1 MYSLLFIA
9 NLHEKYK
16 EACEIKGEKEEE
28 NMEKILKDKENK
40 KLFKD
45 AELTVSESDS
55 DES

>member
-40 KLFKD
+40 KLFLRKT
-45 AELTVSESDS
+45 LKVIIVVILR
-55 DES
+55 